1 LAARSGWSSRHR
13 IGVRCRCH
21 LIAGV
26 EVKVLAFVGASTRI
40 PYNSDGYQPERDALH
55 GVKDGKDLEKVE
67 DTRQNHEVVRAP
79 HFKEMWPAIEIRP
92 TEF

>member
-1 LAARSGWSSRHR
+1 MAARSGWSSRHR

-40 PYNSDGYQPERDALH
+40 PYNSEAIPHLAKDTQPHADWNPHRMVAKGGARPPAALSP
-55 GVKDGKDLEKVE
+55 VE
-67 DTRQNHEVVRAP
+67 QAVR
-79 HFKEMWPAIEIRP
+79 IQ
-92 TEF
+92 

>member
-1 LAARSGWSSRHR
+1 MVPILYASSIPYNQQEQRIDAPVPAGTAFGGPELAARSGWSSRHR

-40 PYNSDGYQPERDALH
+40 PYNSEAIPHLAKDTQP
-55 GVKDGKDLEKVE
+55 
-67 DTRQNHEVVRAP
+67 
-79 HFKEMWPAIEIRP
+79 
-92 TEF
+92 